1 MPLLDEIRDG
11 AIACGAD
18 FDTTLRR
25 AYLLATR
32 LGYEPFQS
40 WVTSE
45 LRGYARDAELPS
57 YRVLSTSIWYEA
69 TAGHTRQS
77 GIATW
82 DFFHGNEDA
91 RKWASKIDI
100 RLSVAE
106 LVSWADASDDV
117 KVIPTPVVQNQV
129 ANHVEQSGFNLL
141 STRQIIAAS
150 AVRGLLSNICTSL
163 LQFVLE
169 IEKLYP
175 EAGDEPLPHNPEIE
189 RAVAA
194 VFNQVIVHGGSPSF
208 SMASGINPVATSVAT
223 EQKVIL
229 AGELTNLLRTEG
241 LDIDDLAEVIDDA
254 IVEDVDQ
261 QDSGV
266 GQWIERASEAARSAG
281 KTISEEALKLA
292 VRQVLSGN
300 VDFSVLA
307 PIFT

>member
-11 AIACGAD
+11 AIMCGAD

-32 LGYEPFQS
+32 LGYEPFQA

-45 LRGYARDAELPS
+45 LRGYADDAELPS

-69 TAGHTRQS
+69 VAGYTRQS

-82 DFFHGNEDA
+82 DFFYGNETA
-91 RKWASKIDI
+91 RKLASEIGI

-106 LVSWADASDDV
+106 LVSWADASDDI
-117 KVIPTPVVQNQV
+117 KVIPTPVVQDQV
-129 ANHVEQSGFNLL
+129 ANHVQQSGFGLL

-150 AVRGLLSNICTSL
+150 AVRGLLSDICTSL

-175 EAGDEPLPHNPEIE
+175 EAGDEPLPHTPETE

-208 SMASGINPVATSVAT
+208 SIASGTNPVAASISI

-229 AGELTNLLRTEG
+229 AGELTNFLRTEG
-241 LDIDDLAEVIDDA
+241 LEIDDLAEVIDDA

-266 GQWIERASEAARSAG
+266 GQWIGRAMEAG
-281 KTISEEALKLA
+281 KKAGKLVTEEVLKAA
-292 VRQVLSGN
+292 VRQVITGQFDPSTVTSLFG
-300 VDFSVLA
+300 
-307 PIFT
+307 